1 MNVTAK
7 IKSFID
13 ADSQRLEK
21 LIEEYPLTIP
31 VPVASDFLGCHQ
43 DTLRSALEDG
53 KLGFSERKL
62 GKVNRGFVIPTG
74 HFVRWYLCMN
84 GA

>member
-7 IKSFID
+7 IKAFID
-13 ADSQRLEK
+13 ADNQRLEK
-21 LIEEYPLTIP
+21 LIEEYPLSVP
-31 VPVASDFLGCHQ
+31 VPVAADFLGCQ
-43 DTLRSALEDG
+43 ADTLRSALECGRLGFAERKIG
-53 KLGFSERKL
+53 KL
-62 GKVNRGFVIPTG
+62 NRGFVIPTG

>member
-1 MNVTAK
+1 MTDK
-7 IKSFID
+7 IKAFLD
-13 ADSQRLEK
+13 RDNQKLEK
-21 LIEEYPLTIP
+21 LIDDYPLNVP
-31 VPVASDFLGCHQ
+31 VPVASEFLGCHQ

-53 KLGFSERKL
+53 RLGFAERKL

-74 HFVRWYLCMN
+74 HFVRWYLNMF

>member
-13 ADSQRLEK
+13 ADNQRLEK

-62 GKVNRGFVIPTG
+62 GKVNRGFVI
-74 HFVRWYLCMN
+74 RLYLCMN

>member
-7 IKSFID
+7 IKAFID
-13 ADSQRLEK
+13 ADNQRLEK

-31 VPVASDFLGCHQ
+31 VPVASDFLGCQQ

>member
-1 MNVTAK
+1 MTEK
-7 IKSFID
+7 IRTFID
-13 ADSQRLEK
+13 TDNHKLEQI
-21 LIEEYPLTIP
+21 IEKYPLSVP
-31 VPVASDFLGCHQ
+31 VPVAAEFLGCHQ

-74 HFVRWYLCMN
+74 HFVRWYL
-84 GA
+84 GI

>member
-13 ADSQRLEK
+13 ADNQRLEK

>member
-13 ADSQRLEK
+13 ADNQRLEK

-53 KLGFSERKL
+53 KIGFS
-62 GKVNRGFVIPTG
+62 
-74 HFVRWYLCMN
+74 
-84 GA
+84 

>member
-13 ADSQRLEK
+13 ADNQRLEK

-43 DTLRSALEDG
+43 DTLLALSFLQVTLFAGISA
-53 KLGFSERKL
+53 
-62 GKVNRGFVIPTG
+62 
-74 HFVRWYLCMN
+74 
-84 GA
+84 

>member
-1 MNVTAK
+1 MTDK
-7 IKSFID
+7 IKAFID
-13 ADSQRLEK
+13 NDNKKIEE
-21 LIEEYPLTIP
+21 LIEKYPVNTP
-31 VPVASDFLGCHQ
+31 VPAAAAFLGCHQ

-62 GKVNRGFVIPTG
+62 GKVNRGFFIPTA
-74 HFVRWYLCMN
+74 HLVRWYLYMF

>member
-13 ADSQRLEK
+13 ADNQRLEK

-43 DTLRSALEDG
+43 DTLRSDLEDG